1 MKRTRTR
8 LDISAVVAE
17 EEEEVSFVSCC
28 IGSDCLPPFSFHLAF
43 VFCLDFLFSI
53 HRMDQHSSVAG
64 ALDVL
69 DGEGDSVAVTTT
81 TTKIGTTL
89 VWRLCGG
96 ECAMMI

>member
-28 IGSDCLPPFSFHLAF
+28 IGSDCLPPFLSSVF